1 MPTQTERH
9 LQVIA
14 EKIET
19 IQNIH
24 AEVGIGA
31 PSAADAQSVIG
42 CLKTIRECV
51 RHLPC
56 EFKMK
61 YCNVSWVTMS
71 AWGMPGCFSANNLN
85 NRMLNI
91 IAVFYIEIKP
101 RIYHYAGGDTE
112 IQKSV
117 ISNLQAQY
125 EELSKNWHAQI
136 STLYVLISIT
146 GILTVIR
153 LGIERGEIDF
163 TLREILSY
171 GGHVGIAVCVA
182 FYMQCR
188 PSITPFAEDISNW
201 FYTYTDFFRISHE
214 NWNFNIANL
223 AREIKRHENIKIAAI
238 FFWLWTLIVAFLFTD
253 ISTDYN
259 SVERSK

>member
-1 MPTQTERH
+1 MTAMPTQTERH

-31 PSAADAQSVIG
+31 PSDADAQSVIG

-125 EELSKNWHAQI
+125 EELSKNWHGQI
-136 STLYVLISIT
+136 LLHYVLMSIT
-146 GILTVIR
+146 GILVVIR
-153 LGIERGEIDF
+153 LGFEPGEIDF
-163 TLREILSY
+163 TFFEILFY
-171 GGHVGIAVCVA
+171 GVHVLIILGMAV
-182 FYMQCR
+182 YIQLR
-188 PSITPFAEDISNW
+188 PLNTDLANDTSSW
-201 FYTYTDFFRISHE
+201 HYTYTSFFSLSHE
-214 NWNFNIANL
+214 NWSLNISDLKNVV
-223 AREIKRHENIKIAAI
+223 RRHENIRAAAVLL
-238 FFWLWTLIVAFLFTD
+238 WLWTLVGAIWATAIAID
-253 ISTDYN
+253 
-259 SVERSK
+259 